1 MAGSADTDEIP
12 YRTLLTDPS
21 LVAVFFISG
30 VAALGTN
37 AVPVTLPGVGNAFAL
52 TETQIGLVMSVFSRA
67 VLGALPVVSILAD
80 IYGRRPVVIPSLLL
94 LGLSGLATLAVS
106 SYLPLLALRA
116 IQGITFAGTLPL
128 TTTLTGDLYTGAAGS
143 TAQGM
148 RSGLNG
154 LASAVA
160 PVVAGVLTAVAW
172 QYPFVLFA
180 LAVPVAGVVY
190 RYYPETVEVQS
201 NETTGR
207 IRSEIGEYWRSV
219 WNAADSKLGVLIAG
233 GFTLFFLKGGFR
245 TFLPVFV
252 VSELG
257 LTATAAGTIL
267 GVYGGTRVLVS
278 PLSGTVM
285 ARLGRKRTMV
295 VTTCI
300 AAIGMA
306 AIPFALSLWT
316 VGVATVGYAVGEALL
331 NPVVNDAVAAFAAD
345 DQRAGIM
352 SGLQVL
358 KNVGLTAAPVVM
370 GTVIGLA
377 GFKSAF
383 LVAAAIGVGYAL
395 AIAAY
400 FLLLARGPEAT
411 TDESR

>member
-37 AVPVTLPGVGNAFAL
+37 AVPVALPGVGNAFAL
-52 TETQIGLVMSVFSRA
+52 TETQIGLVMSVFSLA

-94 LGLSGLATLAVS
+94 LGLSGLATLAVTN
-106 SYLPLLALRA
+106 YLPLLALRA

-128 TTTLTGDLYTGAAGS
+128 TTTLTGDLYTGTAGS
-143 TAQGM
+143 TAQGI

-154 LASAVA
+154 LASAIA

-180 LAVPVAGVVY
+180 LAIPVAGVVY
-190 RYYPETVEVQS
+190 RYYPEPVDVRS
-201 NETTGR
+201 ADTTQQ
-207 IRSEIGEYWRSV
+207 IRSELDDYWRSI
-219 WNAADSKLGVLIAG
+219 WHAADSKLGVLIMG

-278 PLSGTVM
+278 PLSGSVM

-358 KNVGLTAAPVVM
+358 KNVGLTIAPVVM

-383 LVAAAIGVGYAL
+383 LVAAAIGIGYAL

-400 FLLLARGPEAT
+400 FLWLARGPEAA

>member
-1 MAGSADTDEIP
+1 
-12 YRTLLTDPS
+12 
-21 LVAVFFISG
+21 
-30 VAALGTN
+30 
-37 AVPVTLPGVGNAFAL
+37 
-52 TETQIGLVMSVFSRA
+52 

-80 IYGRRPVVIPSLLL
+80 IYGRRAVVIPSLLL
-94 LGLSGLATLAVS
+94 LGLSGLATLAVTD
-106 SYLPLLALRA
+106 YPLLLALRA

-128 TTTLTGDLYTGAAGS
+128 TTTLTGDLYTGTAGS
-143 TAQGM
+143 TAQGI

-160 PVVAGVLTAVAW
+160 PVVAGVLTAIAW

-180 LAVPVAGVVY
+180 LAIPVAGIVY
-190 RYYPETVEVQS
+190 RYYPEPVEVRSADTTQS
-201 NETTGR
+201 
-207 IRSEIGEYWRSV
+207 IRSEIGEYWRNI
-219 WNAADSKLGVLIAG
+219 WRAADSKLGVLIGG

-267 GVYGGTRVLVS
+267 GVYGGTRVLIS
-278 PLSGTVM
+278 PLSGSVM

-306 AIPFALSLWT
+306 AIPFAFTLWT
-316 VGVATVGYAVGEALL
+316 VGLATVGYAVGEALL

-352 SGLQVL
+352 SGLQIL
-358 KNVGLTAAPVVM
+358 KNVGLTIAPVVM

-383 LVAAAIGVGYAL
+383 LVAAAIGIGYAL
-395 AIAAY
+395 ALTVY
-400 FLLLARGPEAT
+400 FLSLARSPEAAA
-411 TDESR
+411 DKSR